1 MSILLIENIRGY
13 IKVEELKTQ
22 KSLMRI
28 VLLGISGILLLGR
41 KEYLEK
47 EIQQGIAEEVFRF
60 HVIANSDE
68 DVDQKLKIQVKNG
81 VVNYL
86 KDLLGD
92 DATREKTKEAV
103 CTHLSEIEEKAEEII
118 EKQGFA
124 YKVKATVEQT
134 YFPDKT
140 YGDCMFPAGEY
151 EALNVRIGEAK
162 GHNWWCVLYPSLCFL
177 EDTYAV
183 VDEEGKE
190 KLQEVLS
197 PQEFREVLQNE
208 EEKKKIKIGFRW
220 F

>member
-1 MSILLIENIRGY
+1 ME
-13 IKVEELKTQ
+13 KLKNK
-22 KSLMRI
+22 KSLMWI
-28 VLLGISGILLLGR
+28 VLLETVGILLFGGMWITALKR
-41 KEYLEK
+41 ENK
-47 EIQQGIAEEVFRF
+47 EIKKCLQEEIQHGIAEEVFRL

-68 DVDQKLKIQVKNG
+68 DVDQKLKIQVKTG

-86 KDLLGD
+86 KDLLGGD
-92 DATREKTKEAV
+92 TTREKTKEAV
-103 CTHLSEIEEKAEEII
+103 CTHLPEIEEKAEEII

-124 YKVKATVEQT
+124 YEVKAAVEQT

-140 YGDCMFPAGEY
+140 YGDCMFPAGKY

-162 GHNWWCVLYPSLCFL
+162 GHNYWCVLYPSLCFL

-190 KLQEVLS
+190 KLQEILS

-208 EEKKKIKIGFRW
+208 EEKEKVRIGFRW